1 MSIWNTQRT
10 DNEVPHHLRDDNE
23 QYSLP
28 IVVQVERGETYS
40 ENDAFQALAVAL
52 GNMFADDAWSVSVE
66 RWMLGRI
73 RKVTRRARGSQWN
86 ALDTVDSFSGQSN
99 NVNIKIF
106 EPHMLENL
114 PSYLRKLQ
122 VQGLS
127 LNSFDVEVD
136 APDDESTL
144 YVAVNPDLV
153 MTSGKMIAQVGHGI
167 QLAIMNTN
175 VEFLD
180 KWKSNGFKLKVCNW
194 DTMPDNSSFI
204 TDAGLTEIPAGSLT
218 VKSYLM

>member
-1 MSIWNTQRT
+1 MSIWDTQRT
-10 DNEVPHHLRDDNE
+10 DNEVEHHLRDDNE

-28 IVVQVERGETYS
+28 IVVQVERGEDYS

-52 GNMFADDAWSVSVE
+52 GNMFAEDAWSTSVE

-86 ALDTVDSFSGQSN
+86 VLDSVDSFSGHSN
-99 NVNIKIF
+99 NVNIKVF
-106 EPHMLENL
+106 EPHMLEDL

-127 LNSFDVEVD
+127 LNPFEVEVE
-136 APDDESTL
+136 APGEESVL
-144 YVAVNPDLV
+144 YIAINPDLG

-167 QLAIMNTN
+167 QLAIMNAD
-175 VEFLD
+175 VEFLNR
-180 KWKSNGFKLKVCNW
+180 WKANGFKLKVCNW